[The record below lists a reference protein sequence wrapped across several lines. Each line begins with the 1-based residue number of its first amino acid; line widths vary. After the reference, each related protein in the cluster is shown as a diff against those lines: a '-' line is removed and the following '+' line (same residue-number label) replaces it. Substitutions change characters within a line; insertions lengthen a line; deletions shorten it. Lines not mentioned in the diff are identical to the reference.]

1 MGGVQWWRGGPAA
14 LFSPGF
20 THFNLLTMTALSERT
35 PRTEPGPPSQTKSPD
50 LWSVPRS
57 LLSLIPCLSVLR
69 SFLWH
74 STDVIQ
80 KHPQEQLHSETVLS
94 SSLSLP
100 CSFFFF
106 SSHSISQPLSS
117 PFLSPVA
124 CEAVAGRELWGAE
137 TIRAFIF
144 SKMGYHFKSPLPS
157 TSVSCLKSFRCL
169 GGGQIKNSNSL
180 GMQL

>member
-1 MGGVQWWRGGPAA
+1 MRGACCTIQSWLYPLQPANNDSSVRENSKNRA
-14 LFSPGF
+14 G
-20 THFNLLTMTALSERT
+20 A
-35 PRTEPGPPSQTKSPD
+35 PSQTKSPD

-57 LLSLIPCLSVLR
+57 LLPLIPCLSVLR

-80 KHPQEQLHSETVLS
+80 KHPREQLHSETVLS
-94 SSLSLP
+94 SSLSPLLV
-100 CSFFFF
+100 FF
-106 SSHSISQPLSS
+106 SLTLYLSQSLSS

-137 TIRAFIF
+137 TIRAFLF

-157 TSVSCLKSFRCL
+157 TSVSCLKSFRRL
-169 GGGQIKNSNSL
+169 GRGQIKNSNSL
-180 GMQL
+180 GMRLQTCV